1 MSEKKYSKKYLDAF
15 FETKIKR
22 LKGQPTYVRDHV
34 RAILSETA
42 KEYNL
47 THPIELF
54 TNSRD
59 MMYVAPRRISVALV
73 RDKLGFSY
81 TTLSNLIGYKNHTAV
96 IHAVKIVQ
104 EELQNSPALCRTVR
118 NILDRVDKIQAEA
131 EAEEDQ
137 SSSL

>member
-1 MSEKKYSKKYLDAF
+1 
-15 FETKIKR
+15 
-22 LKGQPTYVRDHV
+22 
-34 RAILSETA
+34 
-42 KEYNL
+42 
-47 THPIELF
+47 
-54 TNSRD
+54 
-59 MMYVAPRRISVALV
+59 V

-104 EELQNSPALCRTVR
+104 EELKNSPALCRTVR
-118 NILDRVDKIQAEA
+118 NILECVDKIQA